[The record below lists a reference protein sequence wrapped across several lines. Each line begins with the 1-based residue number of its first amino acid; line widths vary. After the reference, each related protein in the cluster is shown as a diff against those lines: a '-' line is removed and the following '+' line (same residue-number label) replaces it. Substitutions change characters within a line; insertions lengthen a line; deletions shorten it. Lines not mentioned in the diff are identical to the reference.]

1 MSTKVLEV
9 ADLKAV
15 ETAIGEHTIEFYALA
30 FSKMPDKQGDRIHPK
45 ALDVWL
51 KKFYTD
57 GKPLPVSFTHAAV
70 KETSD
75 PFNIIGWADAD
86 PSHVWVDDYGLRVRA
101 NLETEINPKAEQVYR
116 LTKRGVVTGASVAYT
131 VQREQPQKDRSSLI
145 TQMSVMEA
153 GPCLDPANP
162 DAKVLSVKS
171 DEPTQEEPVT
181 ETTVSDANVTVS
193 VPMSEWDD
201 LQAKAG
207 RKISAARVAKFR
219 QARDLLDEIL
229 AEVDDVSSEESGE
242 KANKEEP
249 QANSEEPN
257 AWLREALAAYSGS
270 TTPA

>member
-1 MSTKVLEV
+1 MSTKILQV

-15 ETAIGEHTIEFYALA
+15 ETAIGQHVIEFYALA

-45 ALDVWL
+45 ALDIWL
-51 KKFYTD
+51 KKFYAD

-86 PSHVWVDDYGLRVRA
+86 PDHVWVDDYGLRVRA

-171 DEPTQEEPVT
+171 DEPQEEEPMPET
-181 ETTVSDANVTVS
+181 ETETDVNVTVTVS
-193 VPMSEWDD
+193 MADWTD

-207 RKISAARVAKFR
+207 RKISAARIATMK
-219 QARDLLDEIL
+219 QARDLLDELL
-229 AEVDDVSSEESGE
+229 AEVDDASEPDA
-242 KANKEEP
+242 KANEEEP

-270 TTPA
+270 TTP